1 MEFRFR
7 SSPCQLYC
15 ISRVDAEEDDL
26 DFRLLDSAVYPLESV
41 MFLLRSKGSFH
52 CCGSY
57 TGQFFLDHAD
67 RGCGFSLPAFLRE
80 WSHYVLF
87 TAERTVVIT
96 RITAVAS
103 QFGNLL
109 SKEFLCK
116 LYTMHK
122 TGTLI
127 ECVERK
133 LLDERAPNSTFFT
146 SLPRTIGRTYGLLTL
161 TIRLGMLSLALPLSR
176 CLRYWRYI
184 FVIVSISASCLS
196 EKIPAQGFSLPSLL
210 NSLRIFPNRSNT
222 RRITLNKKIYTYT
235 TNFSHGYLQLCL
247 KNTYICTRTIMS
259 QLNISQRRV
268 LVEDIMRQLTPC
280 GAW

>member
-1 MEFRFR
+1 MIF
-7 SSPCQLYC
+7 SPK
-15 ISRVDAEEDDL
+15 S
-26 DFRLLDSAVYPLESV
+26 FSA
-41 MFLLRSKGSFH
+41 
-52 CCGSY
+52 SY
-57 TGQFFLDHAD
+57 TQSTRRVPSLNALNESFSMND
-67 RGCGFSLPAFLRE
+67 RPST
-80 WSHYVLF
+80 WM
-87 TAERTVVIT
+87 
-96 RITAVAS
+96 
-103 QFGNLL
+103 LL
-109 SKEFLCK
+109 HL
-116 LYTMHK
+116 
-122 TGTLI
+122 
-127 ECVERK
+127 
-133 LLDERAPNSTFFT
+133 APNSTFFT

-161 TIRLGMLSLALPLSR
+161 TIRLGMLSLALPLSW

-259 QLNISQRRV
+259 QLNISPRRV